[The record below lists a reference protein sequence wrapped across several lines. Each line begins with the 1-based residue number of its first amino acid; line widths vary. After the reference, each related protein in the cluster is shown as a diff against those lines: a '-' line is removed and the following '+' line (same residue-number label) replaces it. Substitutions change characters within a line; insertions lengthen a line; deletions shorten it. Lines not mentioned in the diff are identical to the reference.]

1 VNKRIKWFILRGLAA
16 GAAGGLA
23 AALFL
28 RFVTETQIG
37 YALRFEDATGIGL
50 PPGAPAEFSR
60 GTQHWGGMA
69 AAVIYGTLLGVVLS
83 IVVAS
88 LHHRIPAR
96 NEFERA
102 WKVSAAAFVAL
113 VLIPG
118 MKYPPNPPTVGDP
131 DTIAKRSTEF
141 MLLML
146 TSVLVV
152 MAAWWLWN
160 RLTEQG
166 WDGAAR
172 FILGGGAFALM
183 VVGLFV
189 AWPASPDPI
198 NPPDN
203 EAAPALQIRADAPP
217 DVLAA
222 LLDTA
227 RATGDTSIRNPTEPD
242 QPLDLSTFTDAN
254 ALAGAP
260 VALNTTKLVPHSYT
274 TVIWHFRMLA
284 LAGLAIMW
292 TVIAA
297 TFGLLADLHE
307 LVGARATRRAKV
319 PASPPLPTSLT

>member
-1 VNKRIKWFILRGLAA
+1 MNKRIKWFILRGLVA
-16 GAAGGLA
+16 GAVGGLA

-37 YALRFEDATGIGL
+37 YALRFEEATGIGL
-50 PPGAPAEFSR
+50 PPGDPAEFSR
-60 GTQHWGGMA
+60 STQHWGGMA
-69 AAVIYGTLLGVVLS
+69 AALIYGTLLGIVLS
-83 IVVAS
+83 IVVAA

-96 NEFERA
+96 NEFQRA

-118 MKYPPNPPTVGDP
+118 LKYPPNPPAVGDP
-131 DTIAKRSTEF
+131 DTIAERSTQF

-146 TSVLVV
+146 ASVLVV
-152 MAAWWLWN
+152 IAAWWLWSW
-160 RLTEQG
+160 LTDQG

-172 FILGGGAFALM
+172 FVVGGGAAALM
-183 VVGLFV
+183 LEVLFV

-203 EAAPALQIRADAPP
+203 EAAPVLQISNDASPE
-217 DVLAA
+217 VLAA
-222 LLDTA
+222 WLATA
-227 RATGDTSIRNPTEPD
+227 RATGDTSIRDAANPDE
-242 QPLDLSTFTDAN
+242 PLDLTTITNAT

-260 VALNTTKLVPHSYT
+260 VALSTTELVPHAYS
-274 TVIWHFRMLA
+274 TVIWHFRMQS

-292 TVIAA
+292 AVMAA

-307 LVGARATRRAKV
+307 LAAWRATRRAR
-319 PASPPLPTSLT
+319 ALSATTMPTSLT

>member
-1 VNKRIKWFILRGLAA
+1 MNKRIKWFILRGLAA

-37 YALRFEDATGIGL
+37 YALRFEEATGIGL
-50 PPGAPAEFSR
+50 PPGDPAEFSR

-88 LHHRIPAR
+88 LHHRIAAR
-96 NEFERA
+96 NEFQRA

-118 MKYPPNPPTVGDP
+118 LKYPPNPPTVGDP

-172 FILGGGAFALM
+172 FFVGGGAFALM
-183 VVGLFV
+183 VVVLFV

-203 EAAPALQIRADAPP
+203 EAAPTLQISSDASP

-222 LLDTA
+222 LLATA
-227 RATGDTSIRNPTEPD
+227 RANGDTSIRNPANPD
-242 QPLDLSTFTDAN
+242 EPLDLATVTDAS

-260 VALNTTKLVPHSYT
+260 VALNTTKLVPNSYT
-274 TVIWHFRMLA
+274 TVIWHFRIQA

-292 TVIAA
+292 AVMAA

-307 LVGARATRRAKV
+307 LAAWRATRRARAV
-319 PASPPLPTSLT
+319 SAAPVPTSLT